1 MKNIRIFILKL
12 LVFVVKF
19 SIYLN
24 RRVFIMEGEMS
35 YKVRKDNTNTTNET
49 EIHKKKKKKNGSR
62 ESTLEWSVGK
72 LLGV

>member
-19 SIYLN
+19 SVYLN

-35 YKVRKDNTNTTNET
+35 YKVCKDNTNSTNET
-49 EIHKKKKKKNGSR
+49 EIHKKKKTAAEKA
-62 ESTLEWSVGK
+62 LWSDQ
-72 LLGV
+72 